1 MIPPAAPRLGR
12 WRLRRLNEKF
22 IPDCA
27 GFSFVRKASFC
38 AHSGLCKQNG
48 NAADERKDQQDGMKF
63 SRNRLSF
70 QAIDPVRL
78 PNYPGSAWRGA
89 LGHALLRQTCLTGQH
104 DCPACPVRRDCDY
117 ATLFEP
123 ILPPSADPDARR
135 RYRDPPRPYV
145 LHIPWS
151 HAGDTP
157 PGGGY
162 SLEFTLFGEAVDR
175 CPDFIQALAEAAAG
189 GIGAGQGRLSL
200 KRVQPLPI
208 PNCPAPPKTDRILT
222 LLTPP
227 AAETPGPPRP
237 PPRLQPRPHRPSPA
251 APRPLAHAYPDLRSR
266 SHPRRSRTMSHI
278 APRPVL
284 ERLAT
289 LLQPPKEL
297 PKTRRRPR
305 TTAPPRPR
313 RPHPPPLALLWWG
326 QYTHAGKGAV
336 MGLGAYRVRLDC
348 GAEH

>member
-1 MIPPAAPRLGR
+1 MATQAI
-12 WRLRRLNEKF
+12 
-22 IPDCA
+22 
-27 GFSFVRKASFC
+27 
-38 AHSGLCKQNG
+38 
-48 NAADERKDQQDGMKF
+48 ERKDPQDGMKF

-78 PNYPGSAWRGA
+78 PDYPGSAWRGA
-89 LGHALLRQTCLTGQH
+89 LGHALLRQTCLTSQH
-104 DCPACPVRRDCDY
+104 DCPVCAVRRDCDY

-123 ILPPSADPDARR
+123 TLPPSADPDARR

-151 HAGDTP
+151 HAGNIP

-208 PNCPAPPKTDRILT
+208 PNCPAPPTADHILT
-222 LLTPP
+222 LLTPLRLKHRGRLVRPQDLNLVPIAQALLRRVPWLMPTLTFDPGTALDEAGRCPISPHDLRWKDWQRYSSRQKNYQKHGGVLGQLRLPAP
-227 AAETPGPPRP
+227 AAHI
-237 PPRLQPRPHRPSPA
+237 PHLWP
-251 APRPLAHAYPDLRSR
+251 
-266 SHPRRSRTMSHI
+266 
-278 APRPVL
+278 
-284 ERLAT
+284 
-289 LLQPPKEL
+289 
-297 PKTRRRPR
+297 
-305 TTAPPRPR
+305 
-313 RPHPPPLALLWWG
+313 LLWWG

-348 GAEH
+348 GAGHQFI